1 MDPYIELGIKY
12 DASIEEIKR
21 AYRKLCDKY
30 ALDLKDSVLKQEAE
44 ERLRRIHKAY
54 EMLMKKRLR
63 FHRRNSRKFRREAN
77 STVETGIEIP
87 KKSIFRLFFEM
98 IQKKM

>member
-30 ALDLKDSVLKQEAE
+30 AIDLKDSVLKQEAE
-44 ERLRRIHKAY
+44 ESLKRVHKAY
-54 EMLMKKRLR
+54 DMLMKKSLR
-63 FHRRNSRKFRREAN
+63 FHRRNSRKIRREAN
-77 STVETGIEIP
+77 SKVETGIEIP
-87 KKSIFRLFFEM
+87 KKSAFRLFFEL

>member
-1 MDPYIELGIKY
+1 LGIKY

-30 ALDLKDSVLKQEAE
+30 AIDLRDSVLKQEAE

-63 FHRRNSRKFRREAN
+63 FHRRNSRKIRREAN